1 MAYSG
6 TALPLDDA
14 MQSTLSKDV
23 KYTVSHSM
31 LLINK
36 TSEVK
41 KTICASPDSNITYQK
56 RSDQSRVAGI
66 TG

>member
-6 TALPLDDA
+6 TPLPLDDA

-23 KYTVSHSM
+23 KYTTVPHSM

-36 TSEVK
+36 MSE
-41 KTICASPDSNITYQK
+41 TICASPDSNITYQK
-56 RSDQSRVAGI
+56 
-66 TG
+66 